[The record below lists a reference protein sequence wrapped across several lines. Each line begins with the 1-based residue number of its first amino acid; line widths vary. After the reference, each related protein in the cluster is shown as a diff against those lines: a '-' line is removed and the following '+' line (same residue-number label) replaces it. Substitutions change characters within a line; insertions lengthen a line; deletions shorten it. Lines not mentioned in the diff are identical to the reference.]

1 MSSDNQALEVRS
13 VDVESLARELAS
25 AIGAQRVGLSPEE
38 LERYAWDALGPNR
51 APPPLGEVRPQPLL
65 VARPR
70 TTEEVAAV
78 VAIAHRWGVPVV
90 PYGGGT
96 GVMGGAIPI
105 RPSLVVDTTGLD
117 HIFDISATDLTA
129 WVGAGVVLE
138 RLDRELEEHGLML
151 PHDPW
156 SLPIAT
162 VGGAIATNGMGY
174 RVGRY
179 GSMGHLVL
187 GLVAVLPDGRI
198 LRTRGVD
205 GKSVGPD
212 LKHLFIG
219 TEGCFGIVTEAVLRV
234 APRPEERAMA
244 AYHFRGFEEGFQAIL
259 AMRAV
264 GLVPSVLDYG
274 EDFTIVAGG
283 EARSEGATL
292 HLVMEGFREEVA
304 AQRAR
309 ADAICRAHGGRPLP
323 QEEAQAFWRHRHDI
337 ALRWQRGRR
346 RGRPREPVDG
356 ACFDYVHVSLP
367 PSRVLEYRRLCQE
380 VLAHHGIHPLE
391 FGIWGHPGLFDVVMV
406 QTQGDPQA
414 MAQALDQLLMA
425 AQDMGGSME
434 QCHGVGIK
442 LLHLMEREH
451 GLGLAVM
458 RAIKGAL
465 DPKGIMNPGKLAL
478 GA

>member
-1 MSSDNQALEVRS
+1 MD
-13 VDVESLARELAS
+13 SLAREVMA
-25 AIGAQRVGLSPEE
+25 AIGRQSVLLSPQE
-38 LERYAWDALGPNR
+38 LERYAWDALGPHR
-51 APPPLGEVRPQPLL
+51 APPALGEVRPQPLL

-78 VAIAHRWGVPVV
+78 VAIAHRWGVAVV

-96 GVMGGAIPI
+96 GVMGGAIPL
-105 RPSLVVDTTGLD
+105 RPSLMVDTTGLD
-117 HIFDISATDLTA
+117 RILEVRATDLT
-129 WVGAGVVLE
+129 VRVEAGVLLE
-138 RLDRELEEHGLML
+138 RLDRELEGHGLML

-179 GSMGHLVL
+179 GPMGDLVL
-187 GLVAVLPDGRI
+187 GLTAVLPDGRI
-198 LRTRGVD
+198 LRTRGVW
-205 GKSVGPD
+205 GTSVGLD
-212 LKHLFIG
+212 LKRLFIG

-234 APRPEERAMA
+234 APRPEARALA
-244 AYHFRGFEEGFQAIL
+244 AYRFPSFEDGFWAIVD
-259 AMRAV
+259 MRAV

-274 EDFTIVAGG
+274 EDFVPLAGG
-283 EARSEGATL
+283 GVESAGAQL
-292 HLVMEGFREEVA
+292 YLAFEGFREEVE
-304 AQRAR
+304 AQRR
-309 ADAICRAHGGRPLP
+309 RTQAICAARGGRPLP
-323 QEEAQAFWRHRHDI
+323 QEEAEGFWRHRHDI
-337 ALRWQRGRR
+337 ALRFQKGRR

-356 ACFDYVHVSLP
+356 ARFDYVHVSLP

-380 VLAHHGIHPLE
+380 VLARHRVQPLE

-406 QTQGDPQA
+406 QPQGD
-414 MAQALDQLLMA
+414 AQALARAVDEMLMA
-425 AQDMGGSME
+425 AQDLGGSME

-451 GLGLAVM
+451 GLGLELM
-458 RAIKGAL
+458 RAIKRAL

-478 GA
+478 